1 MKTNDKLI
9 ALWPKWSY
17 SEIVANDIIK
27 PESDI
32 GIQLITIENDVT
44 NTIRNLA
51 WNWFAASL
59 WNLAVINWVPN
70 SLAWVIP
77 MHNTYWKTVNLAP
90 EAIYQLQRNHTL
102 HSIWWYSLKIEHI
115 LAWLEWTNLGNLTSI
130 HSHPQA
136 ISQCQNEWIARIWR
150 DIKLVNEQSTT
161 THIPHLKIWEAVIC
175 NKYAAQNANLT
186 ILDNSF
192 WPTENTTDFIVLSI
206 NPEIEWLQNLT
217 HHKAMII
224 LSLENKTGSLV
235 KWLTLLSE
243 AGINM
248 SSLHSQT
255 ESPWNTDF
263 IVITDNN
270 MDWNSISKDLEKQW
284 WKIKIL

>member
-1 MKTNDKLI
+1 MKTNNNLV

-17 SEIVANDIIK
+17 SEIVANEIIIA
-27 PESDI
+27 ES
-32 GIQLITIENDVT
+32 GIITDLITIPSEVT
-44 NTIRNLA
+44 NMVRDIAGNG
-51 WNWFAASL
+51 FAATL
-59 WNLAVINWVPN
+59 WNLKVIKQIPS
-70 SLAWVIP
+70 SLAWVVP
-77 MHNTYWKTVNLAP
+77 VHNTYWKTVNLAP
-90 EAIYQLQRNHTL
+90 EAIYQIIKDETL
-102 HSIWWYSLKIEHI
+102 KSMGWYSLKIVHI
-115 LAWLEWTNLGNLTSI
+115 LACLEWTNLENLKSI

-136 ISQCQNEWIARIWR
+136 ISQCTNEWIKRLWK

-161 THIPHLKIWEAVIC
+161 THIQDLKIWEAVIC
-175 NKYAAQNANLT
+175 NSTAAKNAGLK

-192 WPTENTTDFIVLSI
+192 WPNENTTDFLILS
-206 NPEIEWLQNLT
+206 PYEKIEWLQNLT
-217 HHKAMII
+217 HEKAMII
-224 LSLENKTGSLV
+224 MSLINKPWSLV

-243 AGINM
+243 AWVNM

-270 MDWNSISKDLEKQW
+270 CDWYSIWKDIKKQW